1 MTAKKAKP
9 KLNIIRYGHPVLR
22 EKAQKIGRVTS
33 DVKELVAQMV
43 ELMRASH
50 GVGLAANQVGIARRL
65 AVVEVEGKLVPLIDP
80 ELVSA
85 KGAESTDEGCLS
97 LPRLYGE
104 VARPAQ
110 VVVKAKDLAGKTF
123 KLRAEGLL
131 ARALCHEL
139 DHLNGTLFVDKVD
152 QSTLHWLVGETA
164 EGELLTQPTT
174 LEEALKVFVAAKDVT
189 SASERNEL

>member
-1 MTAKKAKP
+1 MKETKQA
-9 KLNIIRYGHPVLR
+9 LSIVRYGHPALR
-22 EKAQKIGRVTS
+22 EKAQKIGRVTIE
-33 DVKELVAQMV
+33 VKELVARMV

-50 GVGLAANQVGIARRL
+50 GLGLAANQVGVVRRV
-65 AVVEVEGKLVPLIDP
+65 AVVEVEGKLVTLVDP

-85 KGAESTDEGCLS
+85 KGSESVDEGCLS
-97 LPRLYGE
+97 LPRLYGDVE
-104 VARPAQ
+104 RPAQ
-110 VVVKAKDLAGKTF
+110 VVVKARDLAGKHF

-152 QSTLHWLVGETA
+152 QSTLHWLVGETS

-174 LEEALKVFVAAKDVT
+174 LEEALKVFVAAKGMPP
-189 SASERNEL
+189 AGGAE